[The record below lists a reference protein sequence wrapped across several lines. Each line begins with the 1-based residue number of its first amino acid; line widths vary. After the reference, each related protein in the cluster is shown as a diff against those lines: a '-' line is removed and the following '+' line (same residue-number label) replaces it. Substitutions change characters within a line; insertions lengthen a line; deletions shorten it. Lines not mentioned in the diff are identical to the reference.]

1 MIVWYGSFSRTVL
14 NVFCKSF
21 FTLVRWA
28 LFFMCS
34 VFYVFLTFEFRALFC
49 VFCCLFVTSVLRTVF
64 NVFCWI
70 VCHVS
75 SSDTVLHVF
84 CLIVCHV
91 SSLRTVLYLFC
102 LIFLVC

>member
-34 VFYVFLTFEFRALFC
+34 VFYVFLTFEFGVLFFMCSVAFLSLVFCALFSMC
-49 VFCCLFVTSVLRTVF
+49 SVGLF
-64 NVFCWI
+64 
-70 VCHVS
+70 
-75 SSDTVLHVF
+75 DT
-84 CLIVCHV
+84 
-91 SSLRTVLYLFC
+91 
-102 LIFLVC
+102 

>member
-1 MIVWYGSFSRTVL
+1 MCCIRLFVV
-14 NVFCKSF
+14 
-21 FTLVRWA
+21 LVRWA
-28 LFFMCS
+28 LFLCVLS
-34 VFYVFLTFEFRALFC
+34 TVSYVRVSCTVFY

-91 SSLRTVLYLFC
+91 SCLRTVFIVFFKICSYVSVLRTILNVFC
-102 LIFLVC
+102 MIV